1 MLHPNLA
8 LNTKLYA
15 KQKYRQ
21 QQRHDVIQ
29 ASHAVDV
36 QVFCNC
42 AAYVQIWYFH
52 LILLII
58 CLHMGQNI
66 YLHFILISNEANIL

>member
-1 MLHPNLA
+1 MVLTIYSFYFKWMLHPNLA

-42 AAYVQIWYFH
+42 AAYVQIWKKK
-52 LILLII
+52 
-58 CLHMGQNI
+58 NI
-66 YLHFILISNEANIL
+66 FI

>member
-1 MLHPNLA
+1 MLHPNLT
-8 LNTKLYA
+8 LNAVYA

-21 QQRHDVIQ
+21 QQRHDVML

-42 AAYVQIWYFH
+42 AAYAQIWKMLYFH
-52 LILLII
+52 LILLLI

-66 YLHFILISNEANIL
+66 N